1 MILRHHRNHP
11 FSWLFDV
18 VETVPL
24 EPSVTQSRV
33 VLQEN
38 HIHEAIDIHKN
49 CQDHLVASAGPI
61 HRHSPLLWNFP
72 AYSSISK
79 QNEMKMNAEIPPR
92 LSCPTRGGSV
102 YPAIHHIYQVIHIH
116 QINHIHQIIH
126 LYCSLAKST
135 MFSSSW
141 PSYLILILVS

>member
-33 VLQEN
+33 VLQDNHTHEEN
-38 HIHEAIDIHKN
+38 HIHQN
-49 CQDHLVASAGPI
+49 CQGQLVASAGPI

-79 QNEMKMNAEIPPR
+79 HSQA
-92 LSCPTRGGSV
+92 LSCLLDSRAAREEGQRT
-102 YPAIHHIYQVIHIH
+102 Q
-116 QINHIHQIIH
+116 QIII
-126 LYCSLAKST
+126 STKST
-135 MFSSSW
+135 IF
-141 PSYLILILVS
+141 IR